1 MDKKEPVHG
10 GGLLLKSEQRPDQ
23 DAGED
28 QVQTISVAFLLAFTR
43 YLIRL
48 SPSPDKMK
56 LALIQARSVIDVS
69 DEEVDAFIDAVLGEM
84 DQAPWPK
91 GFF

>member
-1 MDKKEPVHG
+1 MDKKKPVHRG
-10 GGLLLKSEQRPDQ
+10 GMLLKSEQRPDQ

-28 QVQTISVAFLLAFTR
+28 QVQAISVPFLLAFTR

-56 LALIQARSVIDVS
+56 LAMIQARSFVGAS
-69 DEEVDAFIDAVLGEM
+69 DEEVDALFVAVLGEM
-84 DQAPWPK
+84 DQSPWPK
-91 GFF
+91 DFF